1 MNLSIISKQ
10 LIHLITLTKTPK
22 KILEK
27 ILRDIIIQLLET
39 KYVINLGQLLRIV
52 LDIKWY
58 IFQLVKY
65 IQLVQLELVHLKPTR
80 AVVAINH

>member
-1 MNLSIISKQ
+1 MSLSIIGKQ
-10 LIHLITLTKTPK
+10 PIHLITLTKTLE

-27 ILRDIIIQLLET
+27 ILRDIGIQVLET

-58 IFQLVKY
+58 IFQLVKS
-65 IQLVQLELVHLKPTR
+65 IQPVQLELVHPKPIH